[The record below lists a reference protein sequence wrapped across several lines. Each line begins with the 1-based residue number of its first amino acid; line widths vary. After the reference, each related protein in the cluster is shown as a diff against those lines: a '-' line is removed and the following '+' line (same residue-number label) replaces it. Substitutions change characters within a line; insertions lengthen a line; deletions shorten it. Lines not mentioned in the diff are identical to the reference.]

1 MSQDATLNSRD
12 RESLTLS
19 IEGMH
24 CGACVRR
31 VTTALS
37 SVAGVKVEN
46 VEVGSASVAY
56 DPAATSPAEIA
67 AAVNRIGFTAAQRQN

>member
-1 MSQDATLNSRD
+1 MSNTTFNHNHH
-12 RESLTLS
+12 ESLTLS

-31 VTTALS
+31 VTNALS
-37 SVAGVKVEN
+37 GVAGVTVEN
-46 VEVGSASVAY
+46 VDVGSANVAY

-67 AAVNRIGFTAAQRQN
+67 AAVNLIGFTAAQRQK

>member
-1 MSQDATLNSRD
+1 METIKLK
-12 RESLTLS
+12 

-31 VTTALS
+31 VTLALEKLD
-37 SVAGVKVEN
+37 GVTVEA

-56 DPAATSPAEIA
+56 DTGVVGGAEIA
-67 AAVNRIGFTAAQRQN
+67 QAVGEIGFKAEIAR

>member
-1 MSQDATLNSRD
+1 METMKLK
-12 RESLTLS
+12 

-31 VTTALS
+31 VTLALEKLD
-37 SVAGVKVEN
+37 GVTVEA

-56 DPAATSPAEIA
+56 DAGVVGGAEIA
-67 AAVNRIGFTAAQRQN
+67 QAVGEIGFKAEIAR